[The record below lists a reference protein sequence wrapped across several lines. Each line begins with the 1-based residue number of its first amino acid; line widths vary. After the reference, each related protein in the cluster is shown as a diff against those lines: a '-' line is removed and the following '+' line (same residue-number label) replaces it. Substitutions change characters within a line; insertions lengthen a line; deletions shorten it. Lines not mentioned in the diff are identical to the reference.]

1 MEQICTLFHDQV
13 IIIASILIALS
24 MTISRTALE
33 TTGVFGGGTDLD
45 VPNNVPKMKKF
56 WKMNKQDRKCS

>member
-13 IIIASILIALS
+13 VIIASILIALS

-33 TTGVFGGGTDLD
+33 TTGIFGEGRDLD
-45 VPNNVPKMKKF
+45 VPNNVPKMKRF
-56 WKMNKQDRKCS
+56 

>member
-45 VPNNVPKMKKF
+45 VPNNVPKMKRF
-56 WKMNKQDRKCS
+56 